1 MVFEKVKKI
10 IADQLDIDADG
21 ITYESNLADDF
32 GADSLDL
39 VDISM
44 SIEDE
49 FGVEFPEDALENI
62 STVAD
67 LVKFIEDNQ

>member
-10 IADQLDIDADG
+10 IADQLDIEADG

>member
-10 IADQLDIDADG
+10 IADQLDIDIDS
-21 ITYESNLADDF
+21 ITYESSLTEDF
-32 GADSLDL
+32 GADSLDI
-39 VDISM
+39 VDVSM

-49 FGVEFPEDALENI
+49 FGVEFPEDSLTNI
-62 STVAD
+62 STVGD

>member
-49 FGVEFPEDALENI
+49 FGVEFPDDALESI

>member
-1 MVFEKVKKI
+1 MVFEKLKKI
-10 IADQLDIDADG
+10 IAEQLDIDAEN
-21 ITYESNLADDF
+21 ITYESSLSEDF

-44 SIEDE
+44 TIEDE

>member
-21 ITYESNLADDF
+21 ITDESNLADDF

-49 FGVEFPEDALENI
+49 FGVEFPDDALESI

>member
-1 MVFEKVKKI
+1 MVFEKLKKI
-10 IADQLDIDADG
+10 IAEQLDIDAEN
-21 ITYESNLADDF
+21 IAYESSLSEDF

-44 SIEDE
+44 TIEDE

>member
-49 FGVEFPEDALENI
+49 FGVEFPDDALENI